1 MNKKKIVGYVR
12 VSLEKQVDGYS
23 LDGQIDEIK
32 KTADYKGFEIKE
44 IYKEEGRSGKSV
56 EGRPE
61 FKRMLNDIANSDDIG
76 YVVVFKLSR
85 FGRNVLDVL
94 NSLEYIRRYGVE
106 LYTIEDGIDTS
117 TASGKLLVPVLGA
130 IAEIERENILAQ
142 TMLGRKQK
150 AMSGGWNGG
159 FAPYGYELIN
169 GKLEVVESR
178 AEQVK
183 KIFSLFLD
191 EGMGYTTI
199 ARWLNSHDMKREWT
213 KNSHNRKFNDWTCSM
228 VKTILDNPLYT
239 GRIAYG
245 RRRTKKVKGTKNEYR
260 LEKQSEYILSEEI
273 VHMPLVSEEQFEAAK
288 KKRKDTGKK
297 GNPKIGRERCHLL
310 SGILKCPDCGSS
322 MFIDKN
328 MWINKDGTKRETFS
342 YTCGHY
348 KRSGKG
354 GSCRRNGVP
363 AEEVEKEVIS
373 YTKRLLNN
381 PDFAEDIKQR
391 IGQSVDLTEIEHEIS
406 TLKKQVAKVEKQ
418 VSNVEK
424 DLYDIIEDDR
434 HAERKRAALK
444 KQLDKFYD
452 EQDRLEEELEDML
465 ERKVAASKEKLTIET
480 IYKMLMCF
488 DEIYDKLS
496 DKEKRDLVQSMIQE
510 INLYTQEERKS
521 RDNYVKS
528 IEYSFPVSD
537 KVLTGLRDK
546 EVHVETVVLLQRKT
560 M

>member
-328 MWINKDGTKRETFS
+328 MWTNKDGTKRETFS

-546 EVHVETVVLLQRKT
+546 EVHVETVVLLAKV
-560 M
+560 